1 MKKKFQKFPTFLN
14 VLIILMFAIGLFICL
29 PAMII
34 SLAAGW
40 TYFEAFYFMI
50 VTFTTVG
57 FGDYSI
63 AEYDWKFGIVF
74 FIYLG

>member
-1 MKKKFQKFPTFLN
+1 MNKKFQNLPTFLN
-14 VLIILMFAIGLFICL
+14 VLIILLFAIGFFICL

-34 SLAAGW
+34 CLAAGW

-63 AEYDWKFGIVF
+63 AEFDWKFGIVF
-74 FIYLG
+74 FI